1 MFDQNQNLRQYLL
14 GALNDKEVET
24 IDLEI
29 ISDGGLEEKLLIAE
43 HDVIEEYLEGT
54 LSQNEV
60 ELFYKNF
67 LISPE
72 REKLVAEIAGL
83 KRFARKARVGETS
96 SNFSNDPEPGFFNK
110 LRKILTLQPAK
121 AVFTILLI
129 GAFFGVIWLTVINK
143 TGENNLTPLE
153 VEYAEL
159 NKKDFSDL
167 EKYKEFTRFDLI
179 SGSTRGF
186 DNNKKFTAT
195 NTSDKIFLRLALPA
209 NLGFEEVFQI
219 DIEQNG
225 IGVFTQNEIRP
236 YKNPNGEELRI
247 LVPKSI
253 IKTGDYVIRA
263 KNSKTSE
270 IVYSFTVQ

>member
-1 MFDQNQNLRQYLL
+1 MLDQNQNLKQYLL
-14 GALNDKEVET
+14 GDLSDKEIEK

-29 ISDGGLEEKLLIAE
+29 ISDESLEETLLFSE
-43 HDVIEEYLEGT
+43 HDVIEDYLEGT

-67 LISPE
+67 LISPD

-83 KRFARKARVGETS
+83 KRFARKAKMGKTS
-96 SNFSNDPEPGFFNK
+96 SNFSNDSDPSFFNK
-110 LRKILTLQPAK
+110 LRRILTLQPAK

-129 GAFFGVIWLTVINK
+129 GAFFGVILFTVFNQI
-143 TGENNLTPLE
+143 TENDQTPLE
-153 VEYAEL
+153 MEYAEL

-186 DNNKKFTAT
+186 NDNKKFNKT
-195 NTSDKIFLRLALPA
+195 NISDKIFMRLALPA
-209 NLGFEEVFQI
+209 NLGFEEVFNI
-219 DIEQNG
+219 EIEQNG
-225 IGVFTQNEIRP
+225 IGVFTQNGIYP

-253 IKTGDYVIRA
+253 IKTGDYIIKA

-270 IVYSFTVQ
+270 IVYAFTVE